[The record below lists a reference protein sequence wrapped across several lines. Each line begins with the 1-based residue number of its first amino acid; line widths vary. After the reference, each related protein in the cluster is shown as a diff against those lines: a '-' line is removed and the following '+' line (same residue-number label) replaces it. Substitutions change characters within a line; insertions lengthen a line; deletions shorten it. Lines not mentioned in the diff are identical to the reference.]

1 MRRWG
6 AWVRCCCL
14 VVLAVA
20 SALCVS
26 GPALYWRYRNTSSKA
41 PSSLT
46 LSRSLSLRPFFGSG
60 SGSGPFFGSTSR
72 STCAPCSTCD
82 CPPPLSLHAVAP
94 VLANLSITDCGKDD
108 PDLHKELGKH
118 HAQLL
123 TEELKLHE
131 AVAEEQRRHA
141 NATLADA
148 RRLASQY
155 QHEVD
160 KCNMATEACE
170 EARERSAAA
179 LAKERKITALW
190 ERRAHQLGW
199 HDA

>member
-26 GPALYWRYRNTSSKA
+26 GPALYWRYRNSSTNSKA
-41 PSSLT
+41 HPSSL
-46 LSRSLSLRPFFGSG
+46 SFRPFF
-60 SGSGPFFGSTSR
+60 GSGPFFGSPSR
-72 STCAPCSTCD
+72 SASTCAPCTTCD

-108 PDLHKELGKH
+108 PDLHKELGKQ
-118 HAQLL
+118 HAELL
-123 TEELKLHE
+123 TEELKLYE

-190 ERRAHQLGW
+190 ERRARQLGW

>member
-26 GPALYWRYRNTSSKA
+26 GPALYWRYRNSSSNSKA
-41 PSSLT
+41 HPS
-46 LSRSLSLRPFFGSG
+46 SLSLRPFFGSG
-60 SGSGPFFGSTSR
+60 PFFGSPSR
-72 STCAPCSTCD
+72 SASTCAPCTTCD

-108 PDLHKELGKH
+108 PDLHKELGKQ
-118 HAQLL
+118 HAELL

-131 AVAEEQRRHA
+131 AVAEEQRHHA

-170 EARERSAAA
+170 ESRERSAAA

-190 ERRAHQLGW
+190 ERRARQLGW